1 MEVAFLT
8 PDQASQLKKET
19 EERAARARAAAVA
32 QEEERS
38 ELKVVQ
44 RAKALEC
51 RAARDGITA
60 LKRDLETLEA
70 NLQAAEEKSQQA
82 WAHLKKVEKDAPA
95 DWDWPTDRELEIHAE
110 LKARAIENTSL
121 VDETVRCLREA
132 VSELKAKIKDS
143 TAELDHL
150 AAQELAMRSKLAGR
164 PLYQ

>member
-8 PDQASQLKKET
+8 PDQASQLTKES

-32 QEEERS
+32 KEKERA

-70 NLQAAEEKSQQA
+70 NLQADAGKIAAGVGAPEESRKGC
-82 WAHLKKVEKDAPA
+82 
-95 DWDWPTDRELEIHAE
+95 T
-110 LKARAIENTSL
+110 
-121 VDETVRCLREA
+121 
-132 VSELKAKIKDS
+132 
-143 TAELDHL
+143 
-150 AAQELAMRSKLAGR
+150 GR
-164 PLYQ
+164 LGLPNGSR